1 MKALNKSIV
10 WLTLALL
17 AGVALAGTA
26 QDVELPFTRD
36 LHADGQLAREQNLP
50 IMVVFVAE
58 HCGYCAAL
66 EAEYIK
72 PMLYS
77 GEYAD
82 RIIIRVLDID
92 RNDMVNFQGKT
103 QSSSMVANHL
113 GAYVTPTIMFFDA
126 DGHELA
132 EKIIGYGTPSLFGGL
147 LEASI
152 DRSYAMV
159 RQNKNLASR

>member
-1 MKALNKSIV
+1 MNALNKTV
-10 WLTLALL
+10 LWLALALL
-17 AGVALAGTA
+17 AGVAIAGNA

-36 LHADGQLAREQNLP
+36 LHADGQLARDKNLP

-82 RIIIRVLDID
+82 RIIIRVLNID
-92 RNDMVNFQGKT
+92 RSDMVDFQGKT
-103 QSSSMVANHL
+103 QSSAMVANKL

-126 DGHELA
+126 DGKELA

-147 LEASI
+147 LESSI

-159 RQNKNLASR
+159 RQGKNLASR